1 MKKVKKDYKQASIFI
16 ERTLAVLQQYEKS
29 LKAGEQSY
37 SHTLF
42 INACVGLLMTTTEVV
57 LTRLPTGKI
66 SKEDWGIDPKDVLEA
81 SLLKNHKDKM
91 DERSVQNITRL
102 MRNSIAHFWFTFDYD
117 ETKSI
122 PIDKISFKL
131 DKYSKFELNE
141 LDFSSFKLFVFK
153 VAEESLKILK
163 K

>member
-81 SLLKNHKDKM
+81 SLLKKHKDKM
-91 DERSVQNITRL
+91 DERSVQNITYFVPVLPKPPVPRSVSS
-102 MRNSIAHFWFTFDYD
+102 RVSASSYSAEITGSI
-117 ETKSI
+117 
-122 PIDKISFKL
+122 IS
-131 DKYSKFELNE
+131 
-141 LDFSSFKLFVFK
+141 
-153 VAEESLKILK
+153 
-163 K
+163 